1 MLIEISRKTAETDIK
16 LKLDLEKKE
25 KPQINTGLPFFN
37 HMLHAMAFHGQ
48 FYLKIEASGDI
59 DVDPHHLVED
69 TGLVLG
75 QALLKSFSDKSAI
88 NRYGNAKIPM
98 DDALS
103 EVIIDV
109 CNRPYL
115 VYQVGFPQENSGSF
129 ANFLF
134 KEFFQALVSEAKINL
149 HLITHY
155 GENSHHRSE
164 SLFKAAGI
172 AIEYAFRKTGEKGTG
187 SMSTKGMI

>member
-1 MLIEISRKTAETDIK
+1 MLIEINRKTAETDIS
-16 LKLDLEKKE
+16 LKLDLEKRD
-25 KPQINTGLPFFN
+25 KPQINTGLPFFD
-37 HMLHAMAFHGQ
+37 HMLFAMAFHGK
-48 FYLKIEASGDI
+48 FFLKIEASGDI
-59 DVDPHHLVED
+59 HVDPHHLVED

-75 QALLKSFSDKSAI
+75 QALLKSFHDKGAI

-103 EVIIDV
+103 EVVIDV

-115 VYQVGFPQENSGSF
+115 VYKVVFPQEKSGNF

-149 HLITHY
+149 HLISRY
-155 GENSHHRSE
+155 GENSHHISE
-164 SLFKAAGI
+164 SLFKASGI
-172 AIEYAFRKTGEKGTG
+172 AIEYAFRKTGEKDTG
-187 SMSTKGMI
+187 SMSTKGVI

>member
-1 MLIEISRKTAETDIK
+1 MLIEIQRKTAETDIS
-16 LKLDLEKKE
+16 LKLDLEKRAE
-25 KPQINTGLPFFN
+25 PHINTGVPFFD
-37 HMLHAMAFHGQ
+37 HMLHALAFHGK
-48 FYLKIEASGDI
+48 FFLEILATGDI
-59 DVDPHHLVED
+59 NVDPHHLIED

-75 QALLKSFSDKSAI
+75 QALLKSFHGKGAI
-88 NRYGNAKIPM
+88 NRYGNAIIPM

-115 VYQVGFPQENSGSF
+115 VYNVIFPQEYSGSF

-149 HLITHY
+149 HLISRY
-155 GENSHHRSE
+155 GDNSHHISE
-164 SLFKAAGI
+164 SLFKASGI
-172 AIEYAFRKTGEKGTG
+172 AIEYAFRKTGENGTV
-187 SMSTKGMI
+187 SMSTKGVI

>member
-1 MLIEISRKTAETDIK
+1 MLVEITRKTAETNIK
-16 LKLDLEKKE
+16 LRLDLEKRE
-25 KPQINTGLPFFN
+25 KPQIKTGLPFFD
-37 HMLHAMAFHGQ
+37 HMLHAMAFHGK
-48 FYLKIEASGDI
+48 FFLEIAADGDI

-75 QALLKSFSDKSAI
+75 QALLKSFHGKGAI
-88 NRYGNAKIPM
+88 NRYGNSKIPM

-115 VYQVGFPQENSGSF
+115 VYRVGYPQEKSGSF
-129 ANFLF
+129 DNFLF

-149 HLITHY
+149 HLLSHY
-155 GENSHHRSE
+155 GENSHHISE
-164 SLFKAAGI
+164 SLFKATGI
-172 AIEYAFRKTGEKGTG
+172 AVEYAFRKTGEKDTG
-187 SMSTKGMI
+187 SMSTKGVI

>member
-1 MLIEISRKTAETDIK
+1 MLIEINRTTAETDIS
-16 LKLDLEKKE
+16 LKLDLEKRE
-25 KPQINTGLPFFN
+25 KPSISTGLPFFD
-37 HMLHAMAFHGQ
+37 HMLYAMAFHGKFSLEIQ
-48 FYLKIEASGDI
+48 AKGDI
-59 DVDPHHLVED
+59 EVDAHHLVED

-75 QALLKSFSDKSAI
+75 QALKKSFHDKGAI
-88 NRYGNAKIPM
+88 NRYGNAIIPM

-115 VYQVGFPQENSGSF
+115 VYNVTFPQEMSGSF

-149 HLITHY
+149 HLNVRY
-155 GENSHHRSE
+155 GENSHHISE
-164 SLFKAAGI
+164 SLFKASGI
-172 AIEYAFRKTGEKGTG
+172 AMEYAFRKTGEKGTA
-187 SMSTKGMI
+187 SMSTKGLI